1 MLYRIG
7 CSCTELS
14 GGLCKSGV
22 PIRGTAVGN
31 TNKHV
36 HTAKIVV
43 GQLCG
48 LGHWPLENLQH
59 RVALW

>member
-1 MLYRIG
+1 MLYLTG
-7 CSCTELS
+7 CSCTGLW
-14 GGLCKSGV
+14 GGLCKQDV

-48 LGHWPLENLQH
+48 LGHWPLENPQH
-59 RVALW
+59 PVAPW